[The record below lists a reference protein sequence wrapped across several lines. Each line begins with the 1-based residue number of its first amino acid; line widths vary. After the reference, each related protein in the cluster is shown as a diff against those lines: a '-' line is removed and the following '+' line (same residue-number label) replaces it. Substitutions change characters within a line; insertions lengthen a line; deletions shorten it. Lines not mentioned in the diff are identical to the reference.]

1 MTKEAAIASL
11 VQQAMIG
18 NAMLDAGSKATSYE
32 HDEASELF
40 SKHYSANGGGCKG
53 LRALAAAWPHDRK
66 SFLAV
71 CEVHGINKATAGTQ
85 WAKGR
90 K

>member
-1 MTKEAAIASL
+1 MTKAASIAAL

-18 NAMLDAGSKATSYE
+18 NAMLDAGSKAASYD
-32 HDEASELF
+32 HDVASELF

-66 SFLAV
+66 TFISV
-71 CEVHGINKATAGTQ
+71 CKVHGVNTATAATQ

-90 K
+90 I